1 MDTDT
6 TTPLGPA
13 GSDTGRWATPAP
25 AAMPAAPP
33 TYVDSPPL
41 WGPPGASIPPVA
53 GPPSWSTGP
62 AGTPPAPPS
71 VAPGPLPSRGGGGGT
86 GRAVRSALVAFAV
99 FAAGAGG
106 VAVGA
111 NLVDDTGGSARLAP
125 AGTGE
130 TATVS
135 PTGVTVAGDAEE
147 PVAAVAAVL
156 APAVVQIETDTGL
169 GSGFVYDADG
179 LIMTAA
185 HVVEGASSVTVRFAN
200 GNRASGTVVGTD
212 SSTDVGVIRV
222 TGVDDLAVATLA
234 LGVDL
239 QVGQTAVAI
248 GSPFGLD
255 QTVTAGIVSAVG
267 RSTETSGSDGV
278 TRAIPAIQTDA
289 PINSGNS
296 GGALADRNGRV
307 IGINSSII
315 TADASSSG
323 NVGVGFAVP
332 IDIAKA
338 VADRL
343 VAGTST
349 VSGYLGVSSADA
361 TGSVAGA
368 EIQRVE
374 SGAPAASAGLE
385 VGDLVVAF
393 DGRSI
398 GSAID
403 LVAAVTTHV
412 PGDEVELTV
421 LRDGDE
427 VTVTVTLDESP
438 Y

>member
-1 MDTDT
+1 M
-6 TTPLGPA
+6 
-13 GSDTGRWATPAP
+13 
-25 AAMPAAPP
+25 
-33 TYVDSPPL
+33 
-41 WGPPGASIPPVA
+41 
-53 GPPSWSTGP
+53 
-62 AGTPPAPPS
+62 
-71 VAPGPLPSRGGGGGT
+71 
-86 GRAVRSALVAFAV
+86 RSALVAFAV

-111 NLVDDTGGSARLAP
+111 NLVEDTGGSGAP
-125 AGTGE
+125 TTASAGQGATGQGS
-130 TATVS
+130 ATTS
-135 PTGVTVAGDAEE
+135 GVTVAAATDE
-147 PVAAVAAVL
+147 PVAAVASVL
-156 APAVVQIETDTGL
+156 SPAVVQLETDFGL
-169 GSGFVYDADG
+169 GSGFVYDDEG

-185 HVVEGASSVTVRFAN
+185 HVVEGARSVTVRFAN
-200 GNRASGTVVGTD
+200 GTRASGSVVGTD
-212 SSTDVGVIRV
+212 SSTDIGVVRV

-267 RSTETSGSDGV
+267 RSTETTGTDGV

-296 GGALADRNGRV
+296 GGALADRQARV
-307 IGINSSII
+307 IGVNSSII
-315 TADASSSG
+315 TADSSSTG

-361 TGSVAGA
+361 TGSVVGA

-374 SGAPAASAGLE
+374 SGAPAATAGLQT
-385 VGDLVVAF
+385 GDIVVAF
-393 DGRSI
+393 DGRAI

-403 LVAAVTTHV
+403 LVAAVTTRA

-421 LRDGDE
+421 RRDGDE
-427 VTVTVTLDESP
+427 VTVSVTLAESP